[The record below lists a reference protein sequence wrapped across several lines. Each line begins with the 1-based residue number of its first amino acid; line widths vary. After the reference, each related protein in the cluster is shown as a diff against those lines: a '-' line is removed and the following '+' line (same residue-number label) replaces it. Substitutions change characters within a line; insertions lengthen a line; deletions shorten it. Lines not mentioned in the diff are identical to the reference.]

1 VTVRSSRTAA
11 AAVSIWKDHVSTVE
25 SIASFLPL
33 ILVIVVFYF
42 LVIRRT
48 QNQQRAVRETQDA
61 LAPGQEIMT
70 TSGLFATVSA
80 VDDDVVVLE
89 VAPGVRTRF
98 ARGAVARIVTR
109 PDDPATPSE
118 TSGDDPAT

>member
-1 VTVRSSRTAA
+1 MDQI
-11 AAVSIWKDHVSTVE
+11 VS
-25 SIASFLPL
+25 FFPL

-48 QNQQRAVRETQDA
+48 QNQQREVRATQAA

-70 TSGLFATVSA
+70 TAGLFATVSA
-80 VDDDVVVLE
+80 VEDDVVVLE
-89 VAPGVRTRF
+89 VSPGVTCRY

-109 PDDPATPSE
+109 PDDAATPSE
-118 TSGDDPAT
+118 TPEDGPTP